1 MFREILHKYL
11 HFVVLLLYLKFV
23 SDSILFYILTF
34 AKISLYLRMPKFFLD
49 KIIFM
54 QFKGGRMVEVKNEE
68 QEETMREVGHLLL
81 EVKCLA
87 RLGALASDSCII
99 DEELQLQDN
108 IEYYFA
114 LRQVANLIAKIEHLL
129 FD

>member
-1 MFREILHKYL
+1 
-11 HFVVLLLYLKFV
+11 
-23 SDSILFYILTF
+23 
-34 AKISLYLRMPKFFLD
+34 
-49 KIIFM
+49 
-54 QFKGGRMVEVKNEE
+54 MVGVKNEE

-99 DEELQLQDN
+99 DDELQMQDN

-129 FD
+129 FN

>member
-1 MFREILHKYL
+1 MQIFD
-11 HFVVLLLYLKFV
+11 VVYSYQNSF
-23 SDSILFYILTF
+23 SIKLFLCN
-34 AKISLYLRMPKFFLD
+34 
-49 KIIFM
+49 
-54 QFKGGRMVEVKNEE
+54 FKGGRMVEIKNEE

-99 DEELQLQDN
+99 DDKLQLQDN

-114 LRQVANLIAKIEHLL
+114 LRQVTNLIAKIEHLL

>member
-34 AKISLYLRMPKFFLD
+34 AKISLYLLMSKFFLD

-99 DEELQLQDN
+99 DDELQMQDN
-108 IEYYFA
+108 LEYYFA
-114 LRQVANLIAKIEHLL
+114 LRQVANLIVKIEHLL

>member
-1 MFREILHKYL
+1 M
-11 HFVVLLLYLKFV
+11 
-23 SDSILFYILTF
+23 
-34 AKISLYLRMPKFFLD
+34 
-49 KIIFM
+49 
-54 QFKGGRMVEVKNEE
+54 E
-68 QEETMREVGHLLL
+68 QENLNKVGHLLI

-99 DEELQLQDN
+99 DDELQLQDN

-114 LRQVANLIAKIEHLL
+114 LKQVANLICKIEHLL

>member
-1 MFREILHKYL
+1 MFYVAYL
-11 HFVVLLLYLKFV
+11 YIITFSIKLFVCN
-23 SDSILFYILTF
+23 
-34 AKISLYLRMPKFFLD
+34 
-49 KIIFM
+49 
-54 QFKGGRMVEVKNEE
+54 FKGGRMIEAKNEE
-68 QEETMREVGHLLL
+68 QEETMRELGHLLL

-99 DEELQLQDN
+99 DNELQMQDN

>member
-1 MFREILHKYL
+1 M
-11 HFVVLLLYLKFV
+11 
-23 SDSILFYILTF
+23 
-34 AKISLYLRMPKFFLD
+34 
-49 KIIFM
+49 
-54 QFKGGRMVEVKNEE
+54 E
-68 QEETMREVGHLLL
+68 QENLNKVGHLLI

-99 DEELQLQDN
+99 DDELQLQDN

-114 LRQVANLIAKIEHLL
+114 LKQVANLIRKIEHLL

>member
-1 MFREILHKYL
+1 MFYVAYL
-11 HFVVLLLYLKFV
+11 YIITF
-23 SDSILFYILTF
+23 SIKLFLCN
-34 AKISLYLRMPKFFLD
+34 
-49 KIIFM
+49 
-54 QFKGGRMVEVKNEE
+54 FKGGRMIEAKNEE
-68 QEETMREVGHLLL
+68 QEETMRELGHLLL

-99 DEELQLQDN
+99 DNELQMQDN

>member
-1 MFREILHKYL
+1 MIE
-11 HFVVLLLYLKFV
+11 
-23 SDSILFYILTF
+23 
-34 AKISLYLRMPKFFLD
+34 A
-49 KIIFM
+49 
-54 QFKGGRMVEVKNEE
+54 KNEE
-68 QEETMREVGHLLL
+68 LEGTMREVGHLLL

-99 DEELQLQDN
+99 DNELQMQDN